1 MIYLTRIKEQVPAW
15 GEGIRL
21 ALYQGERPLGTRKA
35 IESNLEKLE
44 EVARKASRFDV
55 QLLALPE
62 LYLSGYA
69 LDRQQVE
76 ELAEPVDGRSM
87 ARVAQIARANRMAI
101 ICPYA
106 EREQAEG
113 GERFYD
119 SIALIDSEA
128 KTLLNYRKT
137 HLFGQTER
145 ENFSDGAGPFA
156 VAEIAGF
163 PVGVLNCY
171 EAEFPELSR
180 ILAVKGAKLIV
191 IPTAADYYYTLADG
205 SQAQVPYPDVSRTLI
220 PARAYENKLFI
231 AYANRYGG
239 EKRGGHEWNYR
250 HNSVIA
256 GPDGKLLLAARAEE
270 TLLIGDCVPGDFP
283 PTHPEGDYL
292 KDRRPELYRE
302 LISPQPQPF

>member
-1 MIYLTRIKEQVPAW
+1 MIYLTRIRSSVPAR

-21 ALYQGERPLGTRKA
+21 ALYQGERPVGTREA
-35 IESNLEKLE
+35 IDSNLQKLE
-44 EVARKASRFDV
+44 EVAQKARQFSA
-55 QLLALPE
+55 QLLAFPE
-62 LYLSGYA
+62 LYLTGYA
-69 LDRQQVE
+69 LNRQQVE
-76 ELAEPVDGRSM
+76 ELAAPVNGPLI
-87 ARVAQIARANRMAI
+87 ARVGEIAKANQIAL

-106 EREQAEG
+106 ERDETAA

-119 SIALIDSEA
+119 SIVVIDSEG

-137 HLFGQTER
+137 HLFGQAER
-145 ENFSDGAGPFA
+145 DNFSSGDGPFEV
-156 VAEIAGF
+156 VAIAGF

-180 ILAVKGAKLIV
+180 ILALKGAKLIV

-205 SQAQVPYPDVSRTLI
+205 SRSKVPYPDVSRKLI
-220 PARAYENKLFI
+220 PTRAYENKLFI
-231 AYANRYGG
+231 AYVNRCGR
-239 EKRGGHEWNYR
+239 EKRDGHQWHYR

-256 GPDGKLLLAARAEE
+256 GPDGKLLLAAREEE

-292 KDRRPELYRE
+292 KDRRPELYQE
-302 LISPQPQPF
+302 LIASH